1 MDLSAYLKKAGEQPL
16 DEIVQNG
23 GFCGIF
29 RKIVC
34 VGDSLSSGEME
45 GKMDG
50 KKIYHDMYEYSWGQ
64 FLARDTGAMVYNCS
78 KGGMTAKAYIES
90 FADERGFWD
99 EKYAAQGYI
108 IALGVNDMARVLDG
122 SMEYGS
128 LADVHVDAPDK
139 NPHTFVGCYAAILSR
154 YQKMV
159 PKAKF
164 FLMTMPSHHM
174 DDALGQYYDK
184 HQKTMH
190 DLAEMFENCY
200 VLDFR
205 KYAPDY
211 NDEFKKTFYLAG
223 HMNAAGYRLTA
234 LMVESYI
241 DYLIRHNADDFR
253 QIAFVGT
260 PYHNEDEKW

>member
-1 MDLSAYLKKAGEQPL
+1 MDLQAFLKREGEQPL
-16 DEIVQNG
+16 DRIVQNG

-45 GKMDG
+45 GMMDG
-50 KKIYHDMYEYSWGQ
+50 KRIYHDMYEYSWGQ
-64 FLARDTGAMVYNCS
+64 FMARDIGAEVYNCS

-90 FADERGFWD
+90 FADERGFFD
-99 EKYAAQGYI
+99 EKYAAQAYI
-108 IALGVNDMARVLDG
+108 IALGVNDMARVIDG
-122 SMEYGS
+122 EMEYGS
-128 LADVHVDAPDK
+128 LADVHVDAPEE
-139 NPHTFVGCYAAILSR
+139 NPHTFVGAYAAILSR
-154 YQKMV
+154 YRKLQ

-174 DDALGQYYDK
+174 DDTLGQYYDK
-184 HQKTMH
+184 HQKTMYE
-190 DLAEMFENCY
+190 LAGIFENCY

-211 NDEFKKTFYLAG
+211 DAEFKKSFYLAG
-223 HMNAAGYRLTA
+223 HMNPTGYRLTA

-241 DYLIRHNADDFR
+241 DYLIRHNVDDFR

-260 PYHNEDEKW
+260 PYHNENEKW